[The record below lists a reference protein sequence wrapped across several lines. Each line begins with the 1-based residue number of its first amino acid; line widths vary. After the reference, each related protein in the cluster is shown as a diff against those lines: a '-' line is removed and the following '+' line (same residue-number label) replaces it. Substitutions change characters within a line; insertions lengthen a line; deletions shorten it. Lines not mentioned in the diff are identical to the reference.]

1 MSEDIETPR
10 HIELFGSVACNT
22 IYTTVYCILQQH
34 NIHYCILYIAT
45 QYTLLGTLLGTPAEY
60 TSDKRASAQHVLNT
74 HINLQHATQDSFTA
88 CSTIYLLH
96 ATQYTLLGIPAEY
109 TSDKRASA
117 QHVFNTYIMRFGS
130 LLLHVVSKLHVV
142 SYVCIQYRL
151 CTKLHAVSYVC
162 IKYML
167 CTSSVMYVLNT
178 YITYNMQ
185 HKIYL
190 LHAPQYTLLG
200 ILAECRSD
208 QWAGAQRPLHGC
220 WSNGPTVTR
229 KLQTRRWHDSCV
241 CATCLIRTCDMTHLR
256 VRHDWFVRVAWLM
269 CMCDM
274 THSYVWHD
282 SFVCATWLIRTRGM
296 THVYVRHD
304 SFVRVTWLIRMCD
317 KTHLYA
323 WHDSFMCAT
332 WLICMCDRTPN
343 WVWNVW
349 MSLVT
354 HVTEWYDSS
363 DANYTPTLRAGVAYA
378 WHDSFICEKR
388 LIHMC
393 DMTPARSVSAA
404 CEWVMSHVW
413 MSHDTHVNESCHT
426 YE

>member
-1 MSEDIETPR
+1 M
-10 HIELFGSVACNT
+10 
-22 IYTTVYCILQQH
+22 QH

-45 QYTLLGTLLGTPAEY
+45 QYTLLGTLLGT
-60 TSDKRASAQHVLNT
+60 
-74 HINLQHATQDSFTA
+74 
-88 CSTIYLLH
+88 
-96 ATQYTLLGIPAEY
+96 PAEY

-282 SFVCATWLIRTRGM
+282 LFVCATRLICTRDM
-296 THVYVRHD
+296 THLCVRHD
-304 SFVRVTWLIRMCD
+304 SFVCVIGPLIECEMYEWVLSHMWRSDM
-317 KTHLYA
+317 THQTRTTHRRYA
-323 WHDSFMCAT
+323 RE
-332 WLICMCDRTPN
+332 L
-343 WVWNVW
+343 
-349 MSLVT
+349 
-354 HVTEWYDSS
+354 
-363 DANYTPTLRAGVAYA
+363 
-378 WHDSFICEKR
+378 
-388 LIHMC
+388 HMC
-393 DMTPARSVSAA
+393 DMTPSYVRNDSFICATWLPRVAFPL
-404 CEWVMSHVW
+404 
-413 MSHDTHVNESCHT
+413 HVNGSCHT